1 MIRFAL
7 QHNEDD
13 DVWRVHGIR
22 EYLAFK
28 GLAGGGGGAAGGKK
42 GKKGKK
48 SGKKKKKKK

>member
-28 GLAGGGGGAAGGKK
+28 GLAGGGGGKK